1 LFPGFGHHGAL
12 PNLGI
17 ARFGGSR
24 TLQIRPG
31 IMTIPRS
38 PSRALAS
45 ALPLLIL
52 LGCADARGRFEDF
65 KARLSEVPDS
75 GTDADSPDG
84 ADDGGPCAPPAPNAV
99 GGPALLAIDT
109 NLIPGKPIL
118 FLGVIDTPALDGTT
132 AVHFVYHALDAM
144 NRHDLVGPELEVG
157 PYPLP
162 DGYLTAPI
170 AESTLDG
177 RANPQLYGSPVTSAM
192 TLRGQICGVRS
203 FYCGTLDG
211 TTTGL
216 LSGPFTGHFGITL
229 LSGPDAVPAQPR
241 FGCDSADLA
250 DPLAPSGAQQ

>member
-1 LFPGFGHHGAL
+1 MLIH
-12 PNLGI
+12 
-17 ARFGGSR
+17 
-24 TLQIRPG
+24 
-31 IMTIPRS
+31 RS
-38 PSRALAS
+38 PRAALAS
-45 ALPLLIL
+45 LLL
-52 LGCADARGRFEDF
+52 LMSGLGCADAAGRFDDF
-65 KARLSEVPDS
+65 KSRLSSLPDS
-75 GTDADSPDG
+75 GTDGSSVG
-84 ADDGGPCAPPAPNAV
+84 DGGPCAPPDPNVV

-118 FLGVIDTPALDGTT
+118 FLGTIDTPALDGTT

-144 NRHDLVGPELEVG
+144 NRRDLVGPELEVG
-157 PYPLP
+157 PYPLH

-229 LSGPDAVPAQPR
+229 LSDLSAVPAQPR
-241 FGCDSADLA
+241 FGCDSSDIA
-250 DPLAPSGAQQ
+250 DPVAPDAGQQ